1 MKLKSFGCS
10 FIFGTDL
17 ADSNDGGTQ
26 LEITASPS
34 TWPALVAQRHN
45 FDYECYASAGIGN
58 LQILERVLAH
68 AQSEPAIFVIN
79 WTWIDRF
86 DYVHAKDDSWAT
98 LRPVDCA
105 PENEYYYK
113 HLHSQ
118 YRDKFQTLTAIKTAQ
133 DSLTQQ
139 GHTVIM
145 TYMDRLMFETE
156 WHSGPAIEYLQ
167 QAIQPYMFTFE
178 GRTFLEWAQDKKMP
192 VSQNWHPLESA
203 HASAAD
209 YVINQGLL

>member
-17 ADSNDGGTQ
+17 ADSNDGSTQ
-26 LEITASPS
+26 LEITPSRS
-34 TWPALVAQRHN
+34 TWPALIAQRHN

-58 LQILERVLAH
+58 LQILERVLAQ
-68 AQSEPAIFVIN
+68 AQSDPAVFVIN

-86 DYVHAKDDSWAT
+86 DYVNANNDAWAT
-98 LRPVDCA
+98 ARPTDQTDI
-105 PENEYYYK
+105 NEYYYK

-145 TYMDRLMFETE
+145 TYMDSLIFETE
-156 WHSGPAIEYLQ
+156 WHTGTAMEYLQ
-167 QAIQPYMFTFE
+167 QSVGPHMFAFE
-178 GRTFLEWAQDKKMP
+178 SKTFLEWAQDKKMP

-203 HASAAD
+203 HSAAAD
-209 YVINQGLL
+209 YVISQGLL